1 MVNPAR
7 RPVAAARGTPSEGE
21 ELAMDLYEGAG
32 SDLLGPAA
40 NGAAVAPSDTAN
52 LPVASKRLWIG
63 GAGNVS
69 LVTVNGTAL
78 TYTAVPAGTYLQVRA
93 QQVKATGTT
102 ATDIIAEY

>member
-1 MVNPAR
+1 
-7 RPVAAARGTPSEGE
+7 
-21 ELAMDLYEGAG
+21 MDLYEGADG
-32 SDLLGPAA
+32 GLLGPAA
-40 NGAAVAPSDTAN
+40 DGAAVTPSDTEN

-63 GAGNVS
+63 GAGNVA

-78 TYTAVPAGTYLQVRA
+78 FYTTVPAGTYLQVRA